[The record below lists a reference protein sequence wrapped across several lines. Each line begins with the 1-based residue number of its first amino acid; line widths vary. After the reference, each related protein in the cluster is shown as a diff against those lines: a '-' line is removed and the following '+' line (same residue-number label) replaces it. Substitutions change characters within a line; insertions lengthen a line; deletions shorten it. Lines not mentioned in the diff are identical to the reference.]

1 MFGIMLNGAV
11 FWFVLKYVLTEH
23 EVPSFRLLVLTMVII
38 SFINSFISSYL
49 GLLSIIPN
57 FAITT
62 LALVLFF
69 RIDLKRALISVG
81 VYQVV
86 MLIIQLVMATLL
98 LT

>member
-1 MFGIMLNGAV
+1 MFRIMLNGAA

-23 EVPSFRLLVLTMVII
+23 EVPSFPVLVFTMVII
-38 SFINSFISSYL
+38 SLISSFISSYL

-57 FAITT
+57 FVVAT
-62 LALVLFF
+62 LALIFFF
-69 RIDLKRALISVG
+69 RIDLKRALIVVG

-86 MLIIQLVMATLL
+86 TLIIELVMITLL